1 MRMAGP
7 KRSGGNKGGIPV
19 GTCPTCA
26 ATVPINAMHDRRKVV
41 LALEKAAVAAHKA
54 AAKRK
59 LTNDTLKR
67 CRLPSNEIAD
77 KIFCFALFCFIF
89 FCSFICT

>member
-1 MRMAGP
+1 MAGP

-41 LALEKAAVAAHKA
+41 LALEKAAVAAHK
-54 AAKRK
+54 
-59 LTNDTLKR
+59 
-67 CRLPSNEIAD
+67 
-77 KIFCFALFCFIF
+77 
-89 FCSFICT
+89 